1 MQTCTCL
8 WQQLM
13 NSSKSVFISWQQ
25 LLKVTAQHSDELP
38 EQSYFSSVSSHKK
51 PNQVLVTKTGVQ
63 LQQCCSGHIVHAP
76 HLLSVAEVS
85 VGYLKTSNWRL
96 FLLFKMPNFY
106 ETKLFSVVYYTG
118 KLHSETPKLIFFL
131 CLILLQRGPLFIS
144 RMNYGKNTGYTPIC
158 SHSQLLNFSFIWL

>member
-51 PNQVLVTKTGVQ
+51 PNQVPVTKIGVQ
-63 LQQCCSGHIVHAP
+63 LQQCCSGHIIHAP

-118 KLHSETPKLIFFL
+118 KLHSETPKLIFFFVSN
-131 CLILLQRGPLFIS
+131 IASEGSPLHF
-144 RMNYGKNTGYTPIC
+144 
-158 SHSQLLNFSFIWL
+158 